1 MAWERLQNT
10 LGAQMSPIHAATCV
24 ERRAAFAAPLERPP
38 RTVRARS
45 ARSAGKASFEARR
58 AGGSEP
64 PLGAQHFRPKRAQQ
78 ASRGA
83 QRRGA
88 NDRTSRAKRAPREK
102 NTRAKRIFAD
112 FQERKKINR
121 RCRPRST
128 TFFGQ
133 NARERR
139 RASTQN
145 AAIALR
151 IACEARTAGKTTRAK
166 RVFVDFSQ
174 KKKTSTGARDGAGPG
189 AQHFLAKTR
198 AARPGARTKT
208 QQSVCASR
216 AKRAPRKNHA
226 RSAFSSTFLKKR
238 RKKLNAPESPNR
250 PRSTTFF
257 DQNARSAPR
266 RSHKNAA
273 IGLRIARK
281 ARAAK
286 KPRAKRVFVNFSQK
300 KKKKIKCSR
309 VSQQAQEHNI
319 F

>member
-38 RTVRARS
+38 RSVRARS

-128 TFFGQ
+128 TFF
-133 NARERR
+133 
-139 RASTQN
+139 
-145 AAIALR
+145 
-151 IACEARTAGKTTRAK
+151 
-166 RVFVDFSQ
+166 
-174 KKKTSTGARDGAGPG
+174 
-189 AQHFLAKTR
+189 
-198 AARPGARTKT
+198 
-208 QQSVCASR
+208 
-216 AKRAPRKNHA
+216 
-226 RSAFSSTFLKKR
+226 
-238 RKKLNAPESPNR
+238 
-250 PRSTTFF
+250 

-266 RSHKNAA
+266 AA
-273 IGLRIARK
+273 QKKPPIALRIARK

-286 KPRAKRVFVNFSQK
+286 KTTREARFRRLFSK
-300 KKKKIKCSR
+300 KKEKLNTLEPPNLYR
-309 VSQQAQEHNI
+309 LHR
-319 F
+319 